1 MTDSDDPLLPCPA
14 WCIGGHVGR
23 SPCPGYR
30 FHESRAVVLEVRTGV
45 FDVEFAA
52 AIVQY
57 PLSTR
62 PDRRDVYAWG
72 HLTATVTMNQPS
84 DVNALADMLTGYA
97 CRLREVADELVT
109 AQQQD
114 RVRVEADLK
123 NAGRE
128 G

>member
-1 MTDSDDPLLPCPA
+1 MTHPDDPLLPCPP
-14 WCIGGHVGR
+14 WCSGSHVGQ
-23 SPCPGYR
+23 SPSPGDR
-30 FHESRAVVLEVRTGV
+30 FHESRPVVFEVRTGV
-45 FDVEFAA
+45 VDVEFAA

-72 HLTATVTMNQPS
+72 HLTATVTMNRPS
-84 DVNALADMLTGYA
+84 DVNALADMLVGYA
-97 CRLREVADELVT
+97 ARLRTVADELVV

-123 NAGRE
+123 DAGRE